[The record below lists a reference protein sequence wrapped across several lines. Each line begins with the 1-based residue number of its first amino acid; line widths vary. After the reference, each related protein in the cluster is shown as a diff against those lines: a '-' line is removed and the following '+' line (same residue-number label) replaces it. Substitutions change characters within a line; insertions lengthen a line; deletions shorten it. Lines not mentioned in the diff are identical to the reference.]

1 MIKKNIKKANTT
13 AAVVD
18 VEEEVVATAPKAIKK
33 IVKKPLP
40 KAVTKVE
47 EDDLLEEED
56 DLLEDEAEEIEPE
69 VEDTDEESEDDESE
83 DDESE
88 EESEDDES
96 EDDESEDEESEDEEE
111 ETEDDESEDDES
123 EDEESEE
130 ESEDEEEE
138 TEDDESEDEESEDE
152 EEETEKPKTKV
163 KSKKAKKNK
172 LAEDLSPAR
181 ALALKSKESGPAK
194 GKRYYNDEY
203 ADAENLDTRSANKD
217 TAFAYLVHNLK
228 KAGMG
233 YIFDGCKF
241 QTEEKNLAGVILDA
255 VAQTALDCIYIE
267 GTGMPFMNGK
277 FVKKHVAGKVYP
289 AIKGSNMSCPVFKAE
304 HDTITFSSEYEKHV
318 GAMGK
323 QPNGASEL
331 STDCS
336 TKDNVTFTLKKDA
349 IYGLKK
355 GDNVDINGKRV
366 KASKTAAAPAKKAV
380 KKK

>member
-1 MIKKNIKKANTT
+1 MIKKNIKKANIT
-13 AAVVD
+13 AIVNED
-18 VEEEVVATAPKAIKK
+18 EEVVATAPKAIKK

-47 EDDLLEEED
+47 EED
-56 DLLEDEAEEIEPE
+56 DLLDEDSDEDDVEEAEPE
-69 VEDTDEESEDDESE
+69 VEDSDEDDESE
-83 DDESE
+83 DSEEEDSDEEEESEDEE

-96 EDDESEDEESEDEEE
+96 EDSDEDEESDDEEE
-111 ETEDDESEDDES
+111 EA
-123 EDEESEE
+123 
-130 ESEDEEEE
+130 
-138 TEDDESEDEESEDE
+138 
-152 EEETEKPKTKV
+152 KPKTKNKSNV
-163 KSKKAKKNK
+163 KTKKSKKSK
-172 LAEDLSPAR
+172 LTEDLSPAR
-181 ALALKSKESGPAK
+181 ALALKSKESGPVK
-194 GKRYYNDEY
+194 GKRYYSDEY
-203 ADAENLDTRSANKD
+203 VDAEDLDTRSANKD

-289 AIKGSNMSCPVFKAE
+289 VIKGSNMSCPIFKAE

-331 STDCS
+331 STDCY
-336 TKDNVTFTLKKDA
+336 TNDNTTFTLKKDA

-366 KASKTAAAPAKKAV
+366 KASKTAAPAKKA